1 MLNINE
7 NVLCLIKIKTL
18 YIFFIILIFNYTMKD
33 YKYIDKRNTCHLNLK
48 TISNRELHNGMK
60 NKVLS

>member
-1 MLNINE
+1 M
-7 NVLCLIKIKTL
+7 
-18 YIFFIILIFNYTMKD
+18 IFNYTMKD